1 MAPHQEQHEH
11 KAIHF
16 SSTTLDRFK
25 LGESAT
31 MSDKC
36 GNCDCA
42 DKTQCVKKGNSYGV
56 VVVDTESRFE
66 RREEAVTAEN
76 DGCKC
81 GSSCSCTNCTCGK

>member
-1 MAPHQEQHEH
+1 
-11 KAIHF
+11 
-16 SSTTLDRFK
+16 
-25 LGESAT
+25 

-56 VVVDTESRFE
+56 VIVDTESRFE
-66 RREEAVTAEN
+66 CREEFTAEN

-81 GSSCSCTNCTCGK
+81 GTSCSCTNCTCGK